1 MKAYLLDTNI
11 VSFALR
17 DRPPSVLAALRRL
30 RPDQTGISA
39 VTLAELRFGAARSA
53 SRLRYD
59 GLITT
64 FVSRVRVFPF
74 DDAAAEAYGG
84 VRAALESSGQR
95 IGDLDMLIA
104 GHALALGRVLVTNN
118 RREFDRVVG
127 LEVEDWSQGNP

>member
-1 MKAYLLDTNI
+1 MKTYLLDTNI

-17 DRPPSVLAALRRL
+17 DRPPSVLAALRLL
-30 RPDQTGISA
+30 RPDQTAISA

-53 SRLRYD
+53 ARLRYD
-59 GLITT
+59 GLIRT
-64 FVSRVRVFPF
+64 FVSRVKVLPF

-84 VRAALESSGQR
+84 VRAGLEAAGTR

-118 RREFDRVVG
+118 RRAFDRVAG
-127 LEVEDWSQGNP
+127 LEVEDWSQSAP